1 MTTDKCPTC
10 GRKFASPGNGAK
22 VTAESR
28 KQAKD
33 KARAELAIVALER
46 ALANPTSLLMRTCG
60 DEIASGLLEAITL
73 ERTRLSL
80 ALADPEALRAIYRR
94 NEARP

>member
-1 MTTDKCPTC
+1 MTINKCPTC

-33 KARAELAIVALER
+33 KARAELAIASLDLV
-46 ALANPTSLLMRTCG
+46 LANPNGLLTRCG
-60 DEIASGLLEAITL
+60 DVLAPDFLDAVSA
-73 ERTRLSL
+73 ERLRLSL
-80 ALADPEALRAIYRR
+80 ALANPEALRAIYRR